1 MLASL
6 SIKNYALIENLKVD
20 FKEGLSIITGETGAG
35 KSILMGG
42 LALVLGKRADTSLVY
57 DKAKKCV
64 IEAEFQVGAYHLE
77 SFFKENDLDYD
88 PWVIIRREIL
98 PNGKSRAFVNDTPTN
113 LSVLNGLTR
122 QLIDIHS
129 QHETLQLSDP
139 AYQFHIIDSLA
150 DNKTCLDEYYIA
162 FQEYKHR
169 LKELETIKEQ
179 QIQAQKEYDYNVFL
193 WDELDKAALKAG
205 EMEDLEEDLEKLS
218 HVEEIKAN
226 LSGVLE
232 MSERE
237 SLGALS
243 QLLEINQQLSRIG
256 TYAALYET
264 LSERM
269 KSLLIEFK
277 DIMSEVETENDSLVY
292 DPATLE
298 KVENRLQLLY
308 DLQKKHQAS
317 TIEQL
322 IEVREQYQ
330 LKIADVDNADETISK
345 KSAQIKVAEARLDK
359 FCKTLHDR
367 REKAIPQFSMQIEK
381 SLAGLE
387 MKNTRFR
394 VELSKTGEFLFNGSD
409 QLRFLMSSDKGK
421 TFEPIKKVASG
432 GEMSRIMLA
441 VKSILSKYSN
451 LPAII
456 FDEIDTGVSGEVS
469 NRIAELMLAM
479 CENMQVITITHLPQ
493 VAAKGHHHYKVY
505 KAEHNEVI
513 SSNIKMLQIDE
524 RLVELAEMLGGS
536 KITESALA
544 HAKQLLS

>member
-64 IEAEFQVGAYHLE
+64 IEAEFQVGSYHLE

-139 AYQFHIIDSLA
+139 TYQFHIIDSLA
-150 DNKTCLDEYYIA
+150 DNNIYLEDYYTA
-162 FQEYKHR
+162 FQEYKHM
-169 LKELETIKEQ
+169 LKELEAIKQ
-179 QIQAQKEYDYNVFL
+179 NQLQAQKEYDYNVFL
-193 WDELDKAALKAG
+193 WDELDKSALKVG
-205 EMEDLEEDLEKLS
+205 EMEDLEKDLEKLS
-218 HVEEIKAN
+218 HLEEIKAN

-232 MSERE
+232 LSERE
-237 SLGALS
+237 PLGALS

-256 TYAALYET
+256 AYADLYDT

-277 DIMSEVETENDSLVY
+277 DVMSEVEAENDSLVY
-292 DPATLE
+292 DPQALE

-308 DLQKKHQAS
+308 DLQKKHQAANVD
-317 TIEQL
+317 QL
-322 IEVREQYQ
+322 IEIREQYQ
-330 LKIADVDNADETISK
+330 LKIADVDHADEAIAE
-345 KSAQIKVAEARLDK
+345 KSAQIKLAVERLDK
-359 FCKTLHDR
+359 LCETLQDR
-367 REKAIPQFSMQIEK
+367 RKKAIPQFNLQIEK

-387 MKNTRFR
+387 MKNTRFK
-394 VELSKTGEFLFNGSD
+394 VELSKTAEFMFNGSD
-409 QLRFLMSSDKGK
+409 QLQFLMSSDKGK

-479 CENMQVITITHLPQ
+479 SVNMQVITITHLPQ
-493 VAAKGHHHYKVY
+493 VAAKGHHHYKVF
-505 KAEHNEVI
+505 KSEHKEVI
-513 SSNIKMLQIDE
+513 SSNIKMLNADE